1 MSLSSLARLGV
12 VSLMLVGPGT
22 VLADEGA
29 DATVETPMVQY
40 ASETRI
46 DFENLDVTAE
56 IQAPDG
62 RVVFE
67 RRRAEFAPMIR
78 LRTDFNQEV
87 AVSVDLMN

>member
-1 MSLSSLARLGV
+1 MSLNALARLGV
-12 VSLMLVGPGT
+12 VFLMFVGSGAAF
-22 VLADEGA
+22 ADEEA
-29 DATVETPMVQY
+29 DTTAETPTVQY

-62 RVVFE
+62 RVFFE

-78 LRTDFNQEV
+78 LRTDFNDEV
-87 AVSVDLMN
+87 AVSVELMN